1 MSIEDTI
8 GYQDE
13 GAACVVCGKGLKP
26 GEELAVMHQSENRL
40 PICCP
45 LCLDAYQADPKQYL
59 ERLAKRTFLRELGR
73 PPGGEPA
80 KGPPNL

>member
-13 GAACVVCGKGLKP
+13 GAACVVCGKGLRP
-26 GEELAVMHQSENRL
+26 DEQLAVMHQGENRL

-59 ERLAKRTFLRELGR
+59 ERLARRTFMRELR
-73 PPGGEPA
+73 RVPVENSP
-80 KGPPNL
+80 KGPHNE